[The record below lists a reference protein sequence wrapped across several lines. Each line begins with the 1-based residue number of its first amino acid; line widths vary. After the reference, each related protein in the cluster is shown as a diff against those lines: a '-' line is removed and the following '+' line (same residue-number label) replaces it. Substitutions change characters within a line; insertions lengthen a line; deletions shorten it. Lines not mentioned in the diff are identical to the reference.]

1 MTTKFNQDMYA
12 KMRSKKNEP
21 LSDLGKRTMRIVGK
35 GPLVTPAVL
44 DTRTTRT
51 ASPATSVEEIATP
64 ISKKPRLADKGKEK
78 ADSLPSSVWDDVRLV
93 VERAHKVITIEDLKI
108 FSGMPSNKVVARHVH
123 KIVQVVYLCNFSPF
137 FFFYRPEG
145 FSFHF
150 RCWGRAL
157 ISPRSTSLK
166 KQRSHL

>member
-21 LSDLGKRTMRIVGK
+21 LSDLGKRTVRIVGK

-108 FSGMPSNKVVARHVH
+108 FSGMPSNKVMARHIH
-123 KIVQVVYLCNFSPF
+123 KFVQVIYLCNFNPF
-137 FFFYRPEG
+137 LFIIII
-145 FSFHF
+145 FS
-150 RCWGRAL
+150 
-157 ISPRSTSLK
+157 S
-166 KQRSHL
+166 